1 MRLRISLTK
10 DEILEPTGVASS
22 GEVEDFETHVIHM
35 PRGTKHETSDFQG
48 REQTVKLPTNAM
60 FTASGKN
67 KDSKYKQWAQIE
79 NESLPPKIV
88 LTDKQVASEEAYTP
102 TDSELPSNY
111 RKGDNGKVFVATVFT
126 GEYVTVKDKNNKVL
140 GKGLKITNPLNNKTE
155 YLLDTYTEYDTAGN
169 EVGTYKVNPASNGK
183 NVSIG
188 NGLYETTLTF
198 KPVDAYVG
206 TAKGIAVRA
215 WDDNNSSTGWEATND
230 TIEASKTSTTLA
242 EKDKVLENVNNGNNG
257 YKSMD
262 TSYIPTVIDVRP
274 VGEDTITEDVQGAE
288 QKSNPTIPAYATVET
303 VTNDKI
309 EDTKYTANFAIL
321 DKTKKPTLATKKEI
335 PGKVYTEDTKVD
347 KETEV
352 TLPSG
357 NTATFKPADKIR

>member
-1 MRLRISLTK
+1 MGRFNNNGKFDLNESSEIVEVNKNGTYNIKFKNTPQLLDTSADSLGVRLRISLTK

-111 RKGDNGKVFVATVFT
+111 RKGDNGKVFVERNGATVFT

-215 WDDNNSSTGWEATND
+215 WDDNNSSTGW
-230 TIEASKTSTTLA
+230 K
-242 EKDKVLENVNNGNNG
+242 
-257 YKSMD
+257 
-262 TSYIPTVIDVRP
+262 
-274 VGEDTITEDVQGAE
+274 Q
-288 QKSNPTIPAYATVET
+288 Q
-303 VTNDKI
+303 
-309 EDTKYTANFAIL
+309 
-321 DKTKKPTLATKKEI
+321 
-335 PGKVYTEDTKVD
+335 
-347 KETEV
+347 
-352 TLPSG
+352 
-357 NTATFKPADKIR
+357 